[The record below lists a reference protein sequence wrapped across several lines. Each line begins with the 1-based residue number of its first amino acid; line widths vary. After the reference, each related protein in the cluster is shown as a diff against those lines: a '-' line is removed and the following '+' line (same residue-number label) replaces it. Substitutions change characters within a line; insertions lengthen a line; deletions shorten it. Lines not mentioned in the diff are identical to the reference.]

1 MSELLAGDLWV
12 LVVYGAAM
20 LATGAVGG
28 ILAGLLGVGGGIV
41 VVPVL
46 YQVLTLLQIAPDHRM
61 HVAVAT
67 SLATII
73 PTSISSSRSHYRRSS
88 VDMSLA
94 RRWALPLALGSVL
107 GVVAANFVD
116 GKKLVLVF
124 AIVALIVAFRMV
136 FGGPP
141 PAEREGWTPRGPAWL
156 GAAGLIGFFSALMGI
171 GGGTLSVSTLTA
183 FGYPIR
189 RAVGTGA
196 LFGLFIAVPG
206 AIGFMVSGW
215 GRPALPPWSLGHV
228 SLIGCALIVPTSM
241 LAAPWGARLAHAIP
255 PRALQYCFAGF
266 LVLTSAKFF
275 HTAFF

>member
-1 MSELLAGDLWV
+1 MSDLLAGDIWI
-12 LVVYGAAM
+12 LVIYALAM

-28 ILAGLLGVGGGIV
+28 VLAGLLGVGGGIV

-46 YQVLTLLQIAPDHRM
+46 YQVLTILQIDPTHRM

-67 SLATII
+67 SLATIV
-73 PTSISSSRSHYRRSS
+73 PTSIISSRSHYRRGS
-88 VDMSLA
+88 VDMDLA
-94 RRWALPLALGSVL
+94 RRWALPLALGSIL
-107 GVVAANFVD
+107 GVVAATFVD

-124 AIVALIVAFRMV
+124 AVIALVVAIRMLL
-136 FGGPP
+136 GGPP
-141 PAEREGWTPRGPAWL
+141 PAERAGWTPRGAVWT

-171 GGGTLSVSTLTA
+171 GGGTLSVSTLSA

-206 AIGFMVSGW
+206 AIGFMVAGW

-275 HTAFF
+275 HTALF